1 MSTRTVFLSKLFGLY
16 YLFAALAM
24 ILHKQRFVETVTALL
39 HDASVMFLVGILTL
53 LGGLAL
59 VLAHN
64 VWSRGA
70 LAVVVTLIGWIT
82 LVEGLLFLFLT
93 PEMEAEVFL
102 TNLHY
107 AQLFYVY
114 AAISLVLGAY
124 LAYGGFTSTSHS

>member
-1 MSTRTVFLSKLFGLY
+1 MSPLTVFLSKLFGLY

-39 HDASVMFLVGILTL
+39 RDASVMFLAGVLTL

-82 LVEGLLFLFLT
+82 LVKGLLFLFLT
-93 PEMEAEVFL
+93 PETEAEVFL

-107 AQLFYVY
+107 QLFYVY
-114 AAISLVLGAY
+114 GAISLVLGAY
-124 LAYGGFTSTSHS
+124 LAYGAFTSNSHS